1 MSKYMSLNHQKAW
14 VVAVDMGYGHQRA
27 AAPLKNL
34 AYGGEVINANNYKG
48 IPKEDQELWHDS
60 RRFYEFISRF
70 KNVPILGR
78 AAFDLFDKFQEIPPF
93 YPKRDLSDPNLQ
105 VKYMHHLIQ
114 KKDWG
119 KHLIQKLDKKPM
131 PLITTFFV
139 TAFMAEQFNYSAD
152 IYAVATDTDISRSWV
167 PIDPEK
173 SRIRYFAPS
182 QRAYDRLKRYGVQ
195 EDKIFLTGFPLPIEL
210 LGQKSLNILKGDL
223 GHRLTN
229 LDPNRKYIEH
239 YGESLVEHLGKNNF
253 PGKKRHHPLTIM
265 FAVGGA
271 GAQREVGVAVVKSLR
286 AKIRRGQVRVILV
299 AGTHKDIKTY
309 FKREIISLGLDKQL
323 GRGVIIIHCLNKEQ
337 YFRKFNRALRTT
349 DILWTKPSE
358 LSFYT
363 ALGLPIV
370 MAPPI
375 GSQEK
380 FNRKWLFMIGSGV
393 EQERA
398 EYTDEWL
405 FDLINTGW
413 FAEAAVNGFLEAP
426 KYGTYNIQKIIS
438 AKPEECLRCKTEM
451 RY

>member
-1 MSKYMSLNHQKAW
+1 MSLNHQKAW

-27 AAPLKNL
+27 AAPLKNI

-48 IPKEDQELWHDS
+48 IPKQDQDLWHDS
-60 RRFYEFISRF
+60 RKFYEFISRF
-70 KNVPILGR
+70 KKVPIVGKP
-78 AAFDLFDKFQEIPPF
+78 AFDLFDKFQEIPPF

-105 VKYMHHLIQ
+105 VKYMQHLIETQ
-114 KKDWG
+114 NWG
-119 KHLIQKLDKKPM
+119 KHLIEKLEKKPM

-139 TAFMAEQFNYSAD
+139 TAFMAEQFKYSGD

-167 PIDPEK
+167 PVDPEK
-173 SRIRYFAPS
+173 SRIKYFAPS
-182 QRAYDRLKRYGVQ
+182 KRAYNRLVRYGVK
-195 EDKIFLTGFPLPIEL
+195 EDNIFLTGFPLPIEL
-210 LGQKSLNILKGDL
+210 LGQKSLNILKKDIGQ
-223 GHRLTN
+223 RLTN
-229 LDPNRKYIEH
+229 LDPNREYINRYDET
-239 YGESLVEHLGKNNF
+239 LIAQLGSSNF
-253 PGKKRHHPLTIM
+253 PSKKRSHPLTIM

-271 GAQREVGVAVVKSLR
+271 GAQREVGITLTKSLKNR
-286 AKIRRGQVRVILV
+286 IKKGDARVVLV
-299 AGTHKDIKTY
+299 AGTHKDIKSY
-309 FKREIISLGLDKQL
+309 FKKEVAGLGLEKQL
-323 GRGVIIIHCLNKEQ
+323 GKGVVILHSANKEQ

-393 EQERA
+393 EQENP

-405 FDLINTGW
+405 FDLIDTGW
-413 FAEAAVNGFLEAP
+413 FAEAAINGFLEAP

-438 AKPEECLRCKTEM
+438 SKPEECLQCKTEM
-451 RY
+451 MY